1 MGLGTIVTSAVFLT
15 IIVVLVAF
23 LSPGANGPRAAPE
36 TAEEG

>member
-23 LSPGANGPRAAPE
+23 LSLSVNGSRAAPN
-36 TAEEG
+36 TAGEG